1 MALKDALNG
10 ARPRSMSDCEV
21 GWLTFLEAGV
31 DVGADPD
38 ADADTKVSPGAG
50 VAGLAGGEGRMS
62 L

>member
-31 DVGADPD
+31 DVGADP
-38 ADADTKVSPGAG
+38 ATKAGPGAG
-50 VAGLAGGEGRMS
+50 VADLAGLAGGEGRMS